1 MEDLCPEPT
10 VPSDHRGT
18 HRGKELP
25 LFITASS
32 YCSSPSNFQDILKH
46 LVYNQ
51 KLKTRTLKNKVI
63 HGKNQKVAMP
73 AKKRHRVIRELEELT
88 FTPQAGNQLRDS
100 MQLQRSI
107 MQNKQTRANPRE
119 GGESDFQSYHI
130 IKMSSFQQK
139 LQKHTKK

>member
-1 MEDLCPEPT
+1 
-10 VPSDHRGT
+10 
-18 HRGKELP
+18 
-25 LFITASS
+25 
-32 YCSSPSNFQDILKH
+32 
-46 LVYNQ
+46 
-51 KLKTRTLKNKVI
+51 
-63 HGKNQKVAMP
+63 MP

-100 MQLQRSI
+100 MQQQRSI